1 MILPDISAIGEYT
14 APSLILLML
23 GTVLVLFSASP
34 WAYGGEYAAI
44 FGVSTVLWLTRTQL
58 VASGIGGILYR
69 LAGSNVGCGDIRMR
83 STSRPYAA

>member
-1 MILPDISAIGEYT
+1 
-14 APSLILLML
+14 LML
-23 GTVLVLFSASP
+23 GTVLVLFSASPWGYTP

-83 STSRPYAA
+83 STSRPTQRSLNGA